1 MSGAKPTP
9 APAALAARAFLA
21 RVDNNAYRQ
30 VIENRALLGG
40 WAGARRA
47 GLRDAEVSDA
57 VVMGALDALWDLF
70 RGWAAECDEAGPTA
84 SSPADMGVPLRGM
97 HVNPAQIPATLK
109 EPSMEAGQPPR
120 KTGDQ

>member
-1 MSGAKPTP
+1 MSGVRPTP
-9 APAALAARAFLA
+9 TALAARAFLA

-47 GLRDAEVSDA
+47 GLRDVEVSDA

-70 RGWAAECDEAGPTA
+70 RG
-84 SSPADMGVPLRGM
+84 MGGRVR
-97 HVNPAQIPATLK
+97 
-109 EPSMEAGQPPR
+109 
-120 KTGDQ
+120 

>member
-1 MSGAKPTP
+1 MSGARPT
-9 APAALAARAFLA
+9 PAALAAKAFLA
-21 RVDNNAYRQ
+21 RVDNNTYRQ

-47 GLRDAEVSDA
+47 GLRDAQVSDA
-57 VVMGALDALWDLF
+57 VVMGALDALWELF
-70 RGWAAECDEAGPTA
+70 GEWAAECDDAGLAT
-84 SSPADMGVPLRGM
+84 SSPTGMGVPLRGM
-97 HVNPAQIPATLK
+97 HVDPAQIPATLM